1 MGQLRTRPVT
11 TAHVVAPDALDDPTR
26 PSGGNTYDRR
36 ICTGLSELGW
46 SVRLHTVPGPRPG
59 LEAEA
64 PAALA
69 ESLDGVPDGSIVV
82 LDGLVAS
89 WAPEVV
95 VRAASRL
102 RVTVLVHTPLAALMD
117 EGAAED
123 AHRSELAVLSTA
135 AAVLTT
141 SAWTRRWLLDRYE
154 LDAGRVHTA
163 RAGTDTADLA
173 SGTTTGGQLLCV
185 AAIVPGKGH
194 DQLVQAL
201 AQLTDL
207 PWRCTFVGAL
217 HLDRPFVRRV
227 MREAQEAGIAD
238 RLRLTGPLR
247 EDDLDA
253 LYAAAD
259 AVLLA
264 SRFETY
270 GLVVTEALARG
281 LPVVAARVGGVA
293 EALGRAPDGTS
304 PGLLVPADDPEA
316 FAGALRSW
324 LCDAE
329 LRAGLRRSAHGR
341 RLLLAPWSVTARRV
355 ADVLEQTGA
364 EA

>member
-1 MGQLRTRPVT
+1 MGQLRTRSVT
-11 TAHVVAPDALDDPTR
+11 TAHVVAPDAVDDPTR

-36 ICTGLSELGW
+36 ICTGLTELGW

-59 LEAEA
+59 PDAQA

-69 ESLDGVPDGSIVV
+69 ETLDGVPDGSVVV

-95 VRAASRL
+95 VRATTRL
-102 RVTVLVHTPLAALMD
+102 RVTVLVHTPLAALVD
-117 EGAAED
+117 EDVAEA
-123 AHRSELAVLSTA
+123 AHRSELAVLSAA

-141 SAWTRRWLLDRYE
+141 SAWTRRWLLDRHD
-154 LDAGRVHTA
+154 LDPGHVHMA
-163 RAGTDTADLA
+163 RAGADTADLA
-173 SGTTTGGQLLCV
+173 AGTNTGGQLLCV
-185 AAIVPGKGH
+185 AAVVPGKGH

-201 AQLTDL
+201 GQLTDL
-207 PWRCTFVGAL
+207 PWQCTFVGAL
-217 HLDRPFVRRV
+217 HLDRPFVQRV

-238 RLRLTGPLR
+238 RLRLTGPLG

-293 EALGRAPDGTS
+293 EALGQAPDGTL
-304 PGLLVPADDPEA
+304 PGLLVPAGDAQA
-316 FAGALRSW
+316 FAGAVRRW

-329 LRAGLRRSAHGR
+329 LRTGLRRSAHER

-355 ADVLEQTGA
+355 ADVLAQTGA